1 MKQSLFIFLLAFSV
15 IANGQSKDKNKSQL
29 TGKDWVLSAVMGSPF
44 KAEMTLSALPFIHFS
59 DDLKFT
65 GNTSCNNFSGVYS
78 TDRKDILLDLGAMTR
93 KACPVSVESQ
103 FLELIK
109 KVKRFY
115 FKKGNLVLQSDDVD
129 ELMTFKVR

>member
-1 MKQSLFIFLLAFSV
+1 MKRSIIIFLIAFSF
-15 IANGQSKDKNKSQL
+15 IASAQSKDKYKEQL
-29 TGKDWVLSAVMGSPF
+29 VGKDWVLSAVMGSPF
-44 KAEMTLSALPFIHFS
+44 KADMTLSALPFVHFS

-78 TDRKDILLDLGAMTR
+78 TDKKDLLLDLGAMTR

-109 KVKRFY
+109 KAKRFY

-129 ELMTFKVR
+129 ELMTFKAR